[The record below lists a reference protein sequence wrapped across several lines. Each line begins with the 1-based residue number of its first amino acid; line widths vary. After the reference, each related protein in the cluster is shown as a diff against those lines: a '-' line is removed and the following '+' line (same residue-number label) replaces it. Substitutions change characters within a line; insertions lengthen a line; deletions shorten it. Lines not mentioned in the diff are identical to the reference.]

1 MSMKKKKKKLFPG
14 KNKVLGEKMSL
25 TASLPTTNLYGLG
38 GDNIGLRGQE
48 VLPKVLSHVL
58 SSNGT

>member
-1 MSMKKKKKKLFPG
+1 
-14 KNKVLGEKMSL
+14 MSL